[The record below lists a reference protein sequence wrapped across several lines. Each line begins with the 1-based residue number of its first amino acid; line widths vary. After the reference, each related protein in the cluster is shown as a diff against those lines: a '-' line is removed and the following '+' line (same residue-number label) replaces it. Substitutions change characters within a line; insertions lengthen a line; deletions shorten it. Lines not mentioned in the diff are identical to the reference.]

1 MQISTSILQQICYNR
16 ENVTVMDF
24 AILEHIPYIVSGT
37 LLGYAAGLIPGVG
50 NTIMLLISYPL
61 ILNASLLN
69 MLLFYVAL
77 ISTSQFSG
85 SIVATVFGV
94 PGESSSMPA
103 VAEGK
108 KLFMRGVGNFAI
120 SNAAMGSV
128 LGSIMTVGAVYLI
141 LPWAVELIKTYSST
155 GVRLSV
161 LLIATLSVI
170 FLLGKNIVMNFFVF
184 GIGILLAL
192 IGFHE
197 LPWFTFLPQ
206 LIPYDTVPKLLGG
219 LPLFPVIVSMYA
231 VPLLLNSREQ
241 FKDFTLSKNYVDN
254 NPVMDHIKQFCTNI
268 RSAWRGGIFGC
279 LIGFIPHMGTILGS
293 TMSYV
298 WEQRLGRRKNTYRD
312 DGDIKSL
319 VAAETA
325 NNSSIFTGLLPLLL
339 LGIPTA
345 SSEALILG
353 FAEANR
359 HLINF
364 TTTIETDLFHMLV
377 IGFVITNVLAL
388 LLSWPAVR
396 YVNLLTKVKMDHI
409 FYLTLA
415 VLAVLVYYT
424 GSIAMDEL
432 YYLAVMIALLPLGYM
447 LRKSEPLVLLVAFL
461 LTEKIMES
469 GHAYYQIHFG

>member
-1 MQISTSILQQICYNR
+1 M
-16 ENVTVMDF
+16 EF
-24 AILEHIPYIVSGT
+24 AILEHLPFILTGT
-37 LLGYAAGLIPGVG
+37 LLGYVAGLIPGVG
-50 NTIMLLISYPL
+50 NTIMLLIAYPL

-69 MLLFYVAL
+69 MLLFYVSL

-108 KLFMRGVGNFAI
+108 KLFLRGVGNFAI

-141 LPWAVELIKTYSST
+141 LPWALELIKTYSST
-155 GVRLSV
+155 GIRLSI
-161 LLIATLSVI
+161 LLGATLSVI
-170 FLLGKNIVMNFFVF
+170 FLFGKSITTNFFVF
-184 GIGILLAL
+184 AIGSCLAL

-197 LPWFTFLPQ
+197 IPWFLFVPQ
-206 LIPYDTVPKLLGG
+206 LIPYDTFPKLLGG
-219 LPLFPVIVSMYA
+219 LPFFPVIVSLYA
-231 VPLLLNSREQ
+231 FPLLLNSREQ
-241 FKDFTLSKNYVDN
+241 FKDFSMEKDYVDKN
-254 NPVMDHIKQFCTNI
+254 TVVEHLREFFNNI

-298 WEQRLGRRKNTYRD
+298 WEQRVGKKNKTFRN

-325 NNSSIFTGLLPLLL
+325 NNSSIFTGILPLLL

-353 FAEANR
+353 IAEANR

-377 IGFVITNVLAL
+377 IGFVITNITAL
-388 LLSWPAVR
+388 ILSWPAVR
-396 YVNLLTKVKMDHI
+396 YVNLLTRIKMDHI

-432 YYLAVMIALLPLGYM
+432 FYIAVMVTLLPLGYL

-461 LTEKIMES
+461 LTEKIMQS
-469 GHAYYQIHFG
+469 GFAFYQIHFG

>member
-1 MQISTSILQQICYNR
+1 MFD
-16 ENVTVMDF
+16 VMDI
-24 AILEHIPYIVSGT
+24 AIYDHLLFIVAGT
-37 LLGYAAGLIPGVG
+37 LLGYIAGLIPGVG

-61 ILNASLLN
+61 ILNESLLN

-77 ISTSQFSG
+77 ISVSQFSG

-128 LGSIMTVGAVYLI
+128 LGSFMTVGAVYLI
-141 LPWAVELIKTYSST
+141 LPWALELIKTYSGM
-155 GVRLSV
+155 GVKLSI
-161 LLIATLSVI
+161 LILATLSVI
-170 FLLGKNIVMNFFVF
+170 FMFGKSILTNFILF
-184 GIGILLAL
+184 GIGIFLAL
-192 IGFHE
+192 VGHNDI
-197 LPWFTFLPQ
+197 PWFVFLPQ
-206 LIPYDTVPKLLGG
+206 IIPYETFPKLLGG
-219 LPLFPVIVSMYA
+219 LPLFPVIVSLYA
-231 VPLLLNSREQ
+231 FPLLLNSREQ
-241 FKDFTLSKNYVDN
+241 FKNFDLQKNYIDN
-254 NPVMDHIKQFCTNI
+254 NPIRDHIREFYKNI
-268 RSAWRGGIFGC
+268 RSAFRGGSWGC
-279 LIGFIPHMGTILGS
+279 VLGFIPHMGTILGS

-298 WEQRLGRRKNTYRD
+298 YEQRLGRRKKTFRE

-325 NNSSIFTGLLPLLL
+325 NNSAIFTGILPLLL

-359 HLINF
+359 HVVNF

-377 IGFVITNVLAL
+377 VGFVITNVMAL

-396 YVNLLTKVKMDHI
+396 YVNVLTKIKMNHI
-409 FYLTLA
+409 FYLTLTI
-415 VLAVLVYYT
+415 LAVLVYYT
-424 GSIAMDEL
+424 GSIEMDEW
-432 YYLAVMIALLPLGYM
+432 YFISVMVALLPLGYF
-447 LRKSEPLVLLVAFL
+447 LRHTEPLVLLVAFL
-461 LTEKIMES
+461 LSEKIMS
-469 GHAYYQIHFG
+469 STVAFYQIHFG